1 MPNGTSPSSMDK
13 LFFALGQTEEVARI
27 TGKPELL
34 ALCTIIVRAT
44 MVLAEA
50 IEDAGRDR

>member
-1 MPNGTSPSSMDK
+1 MPDDTPTDK
-13 LFFALGQTEEVARI
+13 LFFALGQAQVVARDVA
-27 TGKPELL
+27 KPELL
-34 ALCTIIVRAT
+34 VLCTIIVRAT